1 MIDIPAPPT
10 DARAARLAISL
21 SGTNLERAGDYNQR
35 VVLQAIRGRD
45 FITRTELAT
54 LTGLTGPTIA
64 NITRRLEE
72 DGLIRKVGKIQLGRG
87 QPALRIAI
95 DPDGA
100 FAIGLNIDRDHLS
113 LACLDL
119 AGTVRASVSQEI
131 LYPSPAAVRALASR
145 GLAEMFATA
154 AIPRDRVIGVGL
166 AMPDRMAER
175 DLRGRPA
182 DFSIWTDV
190 DPAALLAD
198 LLPWPM
204 HRDND
209 AAAAAL
215 CELQFGAGRHSAS
228 FFYLLISIG
237 LGGGLVLDGSFY
249 RGATGRSGELGFIIG
264 RTGQAA
270 GRSIETRVSLSALY
284 ERLIEAGCA
293 SDALSALQSD
303 DPIARSTI
311 DDWLDEAASLLV
323 DPMIAVSCL
332 IDPQAVLIGG
342 RLPTD
347 LIDAL
352 AARLTAALAPYGAE
366 LPSMPLVARAATPS
380 IAPAVGAALLP
391 FADRLLP
398 SDAILMNVAR

>member
-1 MIDIPAPPT
+1 MSDIPASPS
-10 DARAARLAISL
+10 DARATRLAISL

-35 VVLQAIRGRD
+35 VVLQAIRGRT
-45 FITRTELAT
+45 FTTRTELAA

-72 DGLIRKVGKIQLGRG
+72 DGLIRKAGKIQLGRG

-119 AGTVRASVSQEI
+119 AGSVRASVTQEI
-131 LYPSPAAVRALASR
+131 LYPSPKAVRAFVKE
-145 GLAEMFATA
+145 GLAEMSASA
-154 AIPRDRVIGVGL
+154 SIPRDRVIGVGL

-175 DLRGRPA
+175 ALRGRPD
-182 DFSIWTDV
+182 DFSLWTDI
-190 DPAALLAD
+190 DPAVLLAD
-198 LLPWPM
+198 LLPWPI

-215 CELQFGAGRHSAS
+215 CELHFGAGRQSAS

-249 RGATGRSGELGFIIG
+249 RGATGRSGELGYIVG
-264 RTGQAA
+264 RTGKAA

-293 SDALSALQSD
+293 SDTLSALQGG

-323 DPMIAVSCL
+323 DPMIAMSCL

-342 RLPTD
+342 RLPAT

-352 AARLTAALAPYGAE
+352 ATRLSAALAPYAGE
-366 LPSMPLVARAATPS
+366 IPSVPPIARAVTPS

-391 FADRLLP
+391 FADQLLP